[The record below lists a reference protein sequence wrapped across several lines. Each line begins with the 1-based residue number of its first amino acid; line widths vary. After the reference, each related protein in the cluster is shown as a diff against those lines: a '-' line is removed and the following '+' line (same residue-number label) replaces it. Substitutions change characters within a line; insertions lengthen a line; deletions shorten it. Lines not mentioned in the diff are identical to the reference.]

1 MAYTIDTE
9 PTYCTVEDVEET
21 LDFPS
26 PDDPTGIFRFSD
38 VSHPSY
44 NRVVKL
50 ILAAEDEI
58 DRRTQRS
65 WRVNYVKDHITSI
78 QTYWHDL
85 NGVRMAYF
93 RNGGDYVQLHKDIL
107 PWDPEQ
113 GDKLEIRTHGNQ
125 WIDITNVMVDGRSPV
140 DAHNISQWFD
150 YKHGKLYIRT
160 RLYQVKANAL
170 RISYRYGS
178 EEPIPLGINRLAAL
192 TVASQILA
200 MDMYQI
206 KMGLGGDIAGVKDQT
221 LNRWQEEMGRLYTS
235 FQRTGTVHSLLR

>member
-21 LDFPS
+21 LDFP
-26 PDDPTGIFRFSD
+26 DPSDPMGMFRFSD

-44 NRVVKL
+44 ARVQKM
-50 ILAAEDEI
+50 ILSAEDEI
-58 DRRTQRS
+58 DRRTRRS
-65 WRVNYVKDHITSI
+65 WRVNYVKDHIASI
-78 QTYWHDL
+78 QTYWHDI

-113 GDKLEIRTHGNQ
+113 GDRLEVRTHGNQ
-125 WIDITNVMVDGRSPV
+125 WIDLTYVNIDGTSPSEV
-140 DAHNISQWFD
+140 QNINTWFD
-150 YKHGKLYIRT
+150 YKKGKLYIRT

-178 EEPIPLGINRLAAL
+178 EDPVPAGINRLACL
-192 TVASQILA
+192 TVASQILS
-200 MDMYQI
+200 MDMYSI
-206 KMGLGGDIAGVKDQT
+206 KMGLGGDVAGIKDQT
-221 LNRWQEEMGRLYTS
+221 LNRWNEEMGRLYTS
-235 FQRTGTVHSLLR
+235 FQRTGSVYSILR